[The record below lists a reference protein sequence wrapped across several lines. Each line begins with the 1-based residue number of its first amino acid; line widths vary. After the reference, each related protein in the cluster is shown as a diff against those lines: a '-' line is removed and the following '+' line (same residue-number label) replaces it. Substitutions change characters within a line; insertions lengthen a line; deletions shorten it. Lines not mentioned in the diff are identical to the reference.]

1 MAMDI
6 LKTIKVAEVVANITT
21 SVNNGDVN
29 PLEAIVSLKK
39 LEQIVKQAKAEI
51 ADAVIDEAAKHG
63 KTFTYLD
70 AEITNKYSAGRY
82 DYSNI
87 PEIVAKEI
95 ELKAI
100 KDKHRAAINVD
111 VVDLDTGELLVKPIY
126 KGGKEIISIKL
137 NKE

>member
-1 MAMDI
+1 MDI

>member
-1 MAMDI
+1 MDI
-6 LKTIKVAEVVANITT
+6 IKNIKVHEVVNNITS
-21 SVNNGDVN
+21 SVMDGTIN

-39 LEQIVKQAKAEI
+39 LEQIVKQAKTEI

-70 AEITNKYSAGRY
+70 AEITNKSSAGRY

-87 PEIVAKEI
+87 PEIVAREI

-100 KDKHRAAINVD
+100 KDKHKAALKVD
-111 VVDLDTGELLVKPIY
+111 VIDLETGELIAAPIY

-137 NKE
+137 NK

>member
-1 MAMDI
+1 MDI

-39 LEQIVKQAKAEI
+39 LEQIVKQAKSEI
-51 ADAVIDEAAKHG
+51 AEAVIDEAAKYG
-63 KTFTYLD
+63 KTFTYGD

>member
-1 MAMDI
+1 MDI
-6 LKTIKVAEVVANITT
+6 IKNIKVAEIVANITT
-21 SVNNGDVN
+21 SVSNGDVN

-39 LEQIVKQAKAEI
+39 LEMIVKQAKAEI
-51 ADAVIDEAAKHG
+51 SEAVIIEAAKHG
-63 KTFTYLD
+63 KTFNYLD

-111 VVDLDTGELLVKPIY
+111 VIDLDTGELLAAPIY

-137 NKE
+137 NK

>member
-1 MAMDI
+1 MDI
-6 LKTIKVAEVVANITT
+6 IKNIKVAEIVANIST
-21 SVNNGDVN
+21 SVNNGEVN
-29 PLEAIVSLKK
+29 PLDAIVSLKK
-39 LEQIVKQAKAEI
+39 LEMTVKQTKAEI
-51 ADAVIDEAAKHG
+51 SELVIIEAAKHG
-63 KTFTYLD
+63 KTFNYLD

-87 PEIVAKEI
+87 PEIVAKEL

-111 VVDLDTGELLVKPIY
+111 VIDLDTGELLAAPIY

-137 NKE
+137 NK

>member
-1 MAMDI
+1 MDI
-6 LKTIKVAEVVANITT
+6 IKNIKVHEVVDNITS
-21 SVNNGDVN
+21 SVMDGTIN

-39 LEQIVKQAKAEI
+39 LEEIVKLAKASI
-51 ADAVIDEAAKHG
+51 SDAVIDEAAKHG

-70 AEITNKYSAGRY
+70 AEITNKSSAGRY

-87 PEIVAKEI
+87 PEIVAREI

-100 KDKHRAAINVD
+100 KDKHKAALKVD
-111 VVDLDTGELLVKPIY
+111 VIDLETGELIAAPIY

-137 NKE
+137 NK

>member
-1 MAMDI
+1 MDI
-6 LKTIKVAEVVANITT
+6 IKNIKVAEIVANIST
-21 SVNNGDVN
+21 SVNNGEVN
-29 PLEAIVSLKK
+29 PLDAIVSLKK
-39 LEQIVKQAKAEI
+39 LEMIVKQTKAEI
-51 ADAVIDEAAKHG
+51 SELVIIEAAKHG
-63 KTFTYLD
+63 KTFNYLD

-87 PEIVAKEI
+87 PEIVAKEL

-111 VVDLDTGELLVKPIY
+111 VIDLDTGELLAAPIY

-137 NKE
+137 NK

>member
-1 MAMDI
+1 MDI
-6 LKTIKVAEVVANITT
+6 IKNIKVAEVVANITT
-21 SVNNGDVN
+21 SVNSGDVN
-29 PLEAIVSLKK
+29 PLDAIVSLKK
-39 LEQIVKQAKAEI
+39 LEQIVKQAKTEI

-87 PEIVAKEI
+87 PDIVDKEI
-95 ELKAI
+95 ELKAL

-111 VVDLDTGELLVKPIY
+111 VIDIETGELLAAPIY

-137 NKE
+137 NK